1 MRFHDRGT
9 PVRMNTEESI
19 TVQIGVTDTEPRFTI
34 QIRIGGPLKS

>member
-1 MRFHDRGT
+1 MRFYDRGT
-9 PVRMNTEESI
+9 VGMNTEESI